1 MGKFSGS
8 GRKCLGLGSRI
19 GEKIMMK
26 KITIEGKNINNIE
39 TFYEEV
45 NRVFMSQENWKIAQS
60 LDAFNDL
67 LYGSFGEIKGKEK
80 IQLIWKDIEQNQKSL
95 GFQTTLEFYQNKLKS
110 PEIFNRKFVL
120 SKIDELHNGV
130 GLTFFEIIL
139 EIITDHENII
149 LIND

>member
-1 MGKFSGS
+1 
-8 GRKCLGLGSRI
+8 
-19 GEKIMMK
+19 MK

-45 NRVFMSQENWKIAQS
+45 NRVFMLLENWKIAQS
-60 LDAFNDL
+60 LDAFNDM

-110 PEIFNRKFVL
+110 PEIFNQKLVL

>member
-1 MGKFSGS
+1 MT
-8 GRKCLGLGSRI
+8 
-19 GEKIMMK
+19 KI
-26 KITIEGKNINNIE
+26 IIEGKNINNIE

-60 LDAFNDL
+60 LDAFNDM

-80 IQLIWKDIEQNQKSL
+80 IQLIWKDMEQNQKSL

-139 EIITDHENII
+139 EIIADHENII

>member
-1 MGKFSGS
+1 
-8 GRKCLGLGSRI
+8 
-19 GEKIMMK
+19 MK
-26 KITIEGKNINNIE
+26 KIIIEGKNINNIE

-60 LDAFNDL
+60 LDAFSDM

-110 PEIFNRKFVL
+110 PEIFNHKFVL
-120 SKIDELHNGV
+120 SKINELYNDV
-130 GLTFFEIIL
+130 GFTFFEIVL
-139 EIITDHENII
+139 EIIANHENII

>member
-1 MGKFSGS
+1 
-8 GRKCLGLGSRI
+8 
-19 GEKIMMK
+19 MK
-26 KITIEGKNINNIE
+26 KIIIEGKNINNIE

-130 GLTFFEIIL
+130 GLTFFEIVL
-139 EIITDHENII
+139 EIISDHDNII
-149 LIND
+149 LIKN

>member
-1 MGKFSGS
+1 
-8 GRKCLGLGSRI
+8 
-19 GEKIMMK
+19 MK
-26 KITIEGKNINNIE
+26 KIILEGKNINNIE

-60 LDAFNDL
+60 LDAFNDM

-80 IQLIWKDIEQNQKSL
+80 IQLIWKDMEQNQKSL

-120 SKIDELHNGV
+120 SKINELHNDV
-130 GLTFFEIIL
+130 GFTFFEIVL
-139 EIITDHENII
+139 EIIANHDNIM

>member
-1 MGKFSGS
+1 MT
-8 GRKCLGLGSRI
+8 
-19 GEKIMMK
+19 KI
-26 KITIEGKNINNIE
+26 IIEGKNINNIE

-60 LDAFNDL
+60 LDAFNDM

-95 GFQTTLEFYQNKLKS
+95 GFETTLEFYQNKLKS

-120 SKIDELHNGV
+120 SKIDELHHGV
-130 GLTFFEIIL
+130 GLTFFEIVL
-139 EIITDHENII
+139 EIISDHDNIT

>member
-19 GEKIMMK
+19 GKKILMK
-26 KITIEGKNINNIE
+26 KIIIEGKNINNIE

-45 NRVFMSQENWKIAQS
+45 NRVFMLHKKRKIEQS
-60 LDAFNDL
+60 LDAFSDM

-80 IQLIWKDIEQNQKSL
+80 IQLIWKDMEQNQKSL

-110 PEIFNRKFVL
+110 PEIFNHKFVL
-120 SKIDELHNGV
+120 SKINELHNDV
-130 GLTFFEIIL
+130 GFTFFEIVL
-139 EIITDHENII
+139 EIIANHDNIM

>member
-19 GEKIMMK
+19 GKKILMK
-26 KITIEGKNINNIE
+26 KIIIEGKNINNIE

-45 NRVFMSQENWKIAQS
+45 NRVFMLHEKWKIAQS
-60 LDAFNDL
+60 LDAFNDM

-80 IQLIWKDIEQNQKSL
+80 IQLIWKDMEQNQNTL

-110 PEIFNRKFVL
+110 PEIFNQKLVL

-139 EIITDHENII
+139 EIIADHENII

>member
-1 MGKFSGS
+1 MWKFSGS
-8 GRKCLGLGSRI
+8 GMKCLGLGSRI

-26 KITIEGKNINNIE
+26 KIIIEGKIINNIE

-45 NRVFMSQENWKIAQS
+45 NRVFMLHENWKIAQS
-60 LDAFNDL
+60 LDAFNDM

-80 IQLIWKDIEQNQKSL
+80 IQLIWKDMEQNQKSL

-110 PEIFNRKFVL
+110 PQIFNRKFVL

-130 GLTFFEIIL
+130 GLTFFEIVL
-139 EIITDHENII
+139 EIIANHDNIM

>member
-1 MGKFSGS
+1 
-8 GRKCLGLGSRI
+8 
-19 GEKIMMK
+19 MK

-60 LDAFNDL
+60 LDAFSDM

-80 IQLIWKDIEQNQKSL
+80 IQLIWKDMEQNQKSL

-110 PEIFNRKFVL
+110 PEIFNHKFVL
-120 SKIDELHNGV
+120 SKINELHNGV
-130 GLTFFEIIL
+130 GLTFFEIVL
-139 EIITDHENII
+139 EIIANHDNIM

>member
-1 MGKFSGS
+1 M
-8 GRKCLGLGSRI
+8 GSRI
-19 GEKIMMK
+19 GKKILMK
-26 KITIEGKNINNIE
+26 KIIIEGKNINNIE

-45 NRVFMSQENWKIAQS
+45 NRVFMLHENWKIAQS
-60 LDAFNDL
+60 LDAFNDM

-110 PEIFNRKFVL
+110 PQIFNRKFVL

>member
-1 MGKFSGS
+1 
-8 GRKCLGLGSRI
+8 
-19 GEKIMMK
+19 MK

-80 IQLIWKDIEQNQKSL
+80 IQLIWKDMEQNQKSL

-110 PEIFNRKFVL
+110 PQIFNHKFVL

>member
-19 GEKIMMK
+19 GK
-26 KITIEGKNINNIE
+26 KIIIEGKNINNIE

-45 NRVFMSQENWKIAQS
+45 NRVFMLHENWKIAQS
-60 LDAFNDL
+60 LDAFSDM

-110 PEIFNRKFVL
+110 PEIFNQKLVL

-139 EIITDHENII
+139 EIIANHENII

>member
-1 MGKFSGS
+1 
-8 GRKCLGLGSRI
+8 
-19 GEKIMMK
+19 MK

-120 SKIDELHNGV
+120 SKINELHNDV
-130 GLTFFEIIL
+130 GFTFFEIVL
-139 EIITDHENII
+139 EIIANHDNIM

>member
-1 MGKFSGS
+1 
-8 GRKCLGLGSRI
+8 
-19 GEKIMMK
+19 MK
-26 KITIEGKNINNIE
+26 KIIIEGKNINNIE

-120 SKIDELHNGV
+120 SKIDELHNDV
-130 GLTFFEIIL
+130 GFTFFEIVL
-139 EIITDHENII
+139 EIIANHDNIM

>member
-1 MGKFSGS
+1 
-8 GRKCLGLGSRI
+8 
-19 GEKIMMK
+19 MK

-39 TFYEEV
+39 TFYEEL
-45 NRVFMSQENWKIAQS
+45 NRVFMSHENWKIAQS

-95 GFQTTLEFYQNKLKS
+95 GFQPTLEFYQNKLKS

-130 GLTFFEIIL
+130 GFTFFEIVL
-139 EIITDHENII
+139 EIIANHDNIM

>member
-1 MGKFSGS
+1 
-8 GRKCLGLGSRI
+8 
-19 GEKIMMK
+19 MK

-45 NRVFMSQENWKIAQS
+45 NRVFMLHENWKIAQS
-60 LDAFNDL
+60 LDAFNDM

-80 IQLIWKDIEQNQKSL
+80 IQLIWKDMEQNQKSL

-139 EIITDHENII
+139 EIIADHENII

>member
-8 GRKCLGLGSRI
+8 GRKCLGLGFRI
-19 GEKIMMK
+19 GKKIMMK

-80 IQLIWKDIEQNQKSL
+80 IQLIWKDMEQNQKSL

-110 PEIFNRKFVL
+110 PEIFNHKFVL
-120 SKIDELHNGV
+120 SKINELHNDV
-130 GLTFFEIIL
+130 GFTFFEIVL
-139 EIITDHENII
+139 EIIANHDNIM

>member
-19 GEKIMMK
+19 GKKILMK
-26 KITIEGKNINNIE
+26 KIIIEGKNINNIE

-45 NRVFMSQENWKIAQS
+45 NRVFMLHENWKIAQS

-80 IQLIWKDIEQNQKSL
+80 IQLIWKDMEQNQKSL
-95 GFQTTLEFYQNKLKS
+95 GFQTTLEFYQNKLQS
-110 PEIFNRKFVL
+110 PEIFNHKFVL
-120 SKIDELHNGV
+120 SKINELHNDV
-130 GLTFFEIIL
+130 GFTFFEIVL
-139 EIITDHENII
+139 EIIANHDNIM

>member
-19 GEKIMMK
+19 GKKILMK
-26 KITIEGKNINNIE
+26 KIIIEGKNINNIE

-60 LDAFNDL
+60 LDAFNDM

-80 IQLIWKDIEQNQKSL
+80 IQLIWKDMEQNQKSL

-110 PEIFNRKFVL
+110 PQIFNRKFVL

-130 GLTFFEIIL
+130 GPTFFQIVL
-139 EIITDHENII
+139 EILSDHDNII
-149 LIND
+149 LIKN

>member
-1 MGKFSGS
+1 
-8 GRKCLGLGSRI
+8 
-19 GEKIMMK
+19 MK

-60 LDAFNDL
+60 LDAFNDM

>member
-19 GEKIMMK
+19 GKKILMK
-26 KITIEGKNINNIE
+26 KIIIEGKNINNIE

-45 NRVFMSQENWKIAQS
+45 NRVFMLHENWKIAQS
-60 LDAFNDL
+60 LDAFNDM

-80 IQLIWKDIEQNQKSL
+80 IQLIWKDMEQNQKSL

-110 PEIFNRKFVL
+110 PEIFNQKLVL

>member
-1 MGKFSGS
+1 
-8 GRKCLGLGSRI
+8 
-19 GEKIMMK
+19 MK

-45 NRVFMSQENWKIAQS
+45 NRVFMLHENWKIAQS
-60 LDAFNDL
+60 LDAFNDM

-80 IQLIWKDIEQNQKSL
+80 IQLIWKDMEQNQKSL

-120 SKIDELHNGV
+120 SKINELHNGV
-130 GLTFFEIIL
+130 GLTFFEIVL
-139 EIITDHENII
+139 EIIANHDNIM

>member
-1 MGKFSGS
+1 MT
-8 GRKCLGLGSRI
+8 
-19 GEKIMMK
+19 KI
-26 KITIEGKNINNIE
+26 IIEGKNINNIE

-60 LDAFNDL
+60 LDAFNDM
-67 LYGSFGEIKGKEK
+67 LYGSFGDIKGKEK
-80 IQLIWKDIEQNQKSL
+80 IQLIWKDMEQNQKSL
-95 GFQTTLEFYQNKLKS
+95 GFQTTLDFYQTKLKS

>member
-1 MGKFSGS
+1 
-8 GRKCLGLGSRI
+8 
-19 GEKIMMK
+19 MK

-45 NRVFMSQENWKIAQS
+45 NRVFMLHENWKIAQS
-60 LDAFNDL
+60 LDAFNDM

-139 EIITDHENII
+139 EIIADHENII

>member
-1 MGKFSGS
+1 
-8 GRKCLGLGSRI
+8 
-19 GEKIMMK
+19 MK
-26 KITIEGKNINNIE
+26 KIIIEGKNINNIE

>member
-1 MGKFSGS
+1 M
-8 GRKCLGLGSRI
+8 I
-19 GEKIMMK
+19 K

-60 LDAFNDL
+60 LDAFNDM

-130 GLTFFEIIL
+130 GLTFFEIVL
-139 EIITDHENII
+139 EIIANHDNIM

>member
-1 MGKFSGS
+1 
-8 GRKCLGLGSRI
+8 
-19 GEKIMMK
+19 MK
-26 KITIEGKNINNIE
+26 KIIIEGKNINNIE

-45 NRVFMSQENWKIAQS
+45 NRMFMSQENWKIAQS
-60 LDAFNDL
+60 LDAFNDM

-95 GFQTTLEFYQNKLKS
+95 GFETTLGFYQNKLKS

-130 GLTFFEIIL
+130 GPTFFEIVL
-139 EIITDHENII
+139 EIISDHDNIT

>member
-26 KITIEGKNINNIE
+26 KIIIEGKNINNIE

-45 NRVFMSQENWKIAQS
+45 NRVFMLHENWKIAQS
-60 LDAFNDL
+60 LDAFNDM

-110 PEIFNRKFVL
+110 PEIFNQKLVL

-139 EIITDHENII
+139 EIIADHENII

>member
-1 MGKFSGS
+1 
-8 GRKCLGLGSRI
+8 
-19 GEKIMMK
+19 MK
-26 KITIEGKNINNIE
+26 KIIIEGKNINNIE

-45 NRVFMSQENWKIAQS
+45 NRVFMSQENWKIGQS

-95 GFQTTLEFYQNKLKS
+95 GFETTVEFYQTKLKS

-120 SKIDELHNGV
+120 SKIDELHHGV
-130 GLTFFEIIL
+130 GLTFFEIVL
-139 EIITDHENII
+139 EIISDHDNII
-149 LIND
+149 LIQGIKTKN

>member
-1 MGKFSGS
+1 
-8 GRKCLGLGSRI
+8 
-19 GEKIMMK
+19 MK
-26 KITIEGKNINNIE
+26 KIIIEGKNINNIE

-80 IQLIWKDIEQNQKSL
+80 IQLIWKDMEQNQKSL

-139 EIITDHENII
+139 EIIADHENII
-149 LIND
+149 LIKN